1 MVQSI
6 VGAKKCILKMYIFR
20 FFTISQVDFK
30 QLLQRAVGPLPP
42 ICVHTTVSKWCKNQ
56 ENMFLNNFLTT
67 SKKSQIGSKTIFKQ
81 VLSKI
86 IKMLLKII
94 LNKQMTEQLSFE
106 VNLKFKDANVNDLQC
121 QFPQFWRNSFI
132 YVFPQIQRI
141 SPKLEKYFLQNV
153 LFCLQCKIC
162 QLNFVNCYIFL

>member
-106 VNLKFKDANVNDLQC
+106 VNLKFKEANVNDLHC
-121 QFPQFWRNSFI
+121 QFPNFGEIHLFMFFPKYREFPPNWRN
-132 YVFPQIQRI
+132 I
-141 SPKLEKYFLQNV
+141 SSKMYCFAYSAK
-153 LFCLQCKIC
+153 
-162 QLNFVNCYIFL
+162 FVS